1 MLNLKKRFF
10 YSLLSFLLLIAVMS
24 LSSVTGYAAGSEKGY
39 LSDYNFSDFSN
50 WTSGFFTTTGSKYSS
65 ATIRALDFLRT
76 DSSETYSISSSSDSF
91 SVVISEYTSD
101 YSFLVSNTFSNGAEF
116 TPCKST
122 AYVGVHISSTTE
134 TKYSAFSKAF
144 SEGASISIDLIPD
157 YDDGLNVVDFT
168 NTSLF
173 RKGKYIRKVTST
185 SSGAK
190 LTNTTNA
197 SVSLFDSFKSV
208 DPSATYYYN
217 APSDDYRLCLVEQRE
232 DGSAI
237 NELNFLQ
244 GSSYTPSENARGVAL
259 SIYTN
264 NSAISVTDIKNEL
277 ASGTLF
283 VYTDSIIINDPG
295 SNGDE
300 PIEVVTPTPAEP
312 VEPEP
317 STDPGIIISPPI
329 ASLNDAHSFVSAM
342 KAGWNLGNSLDSYSS
357 KTLNG
362 KANLGYEAVWG
373 NPKTTQEILDY
384 VAGCGFDTIRIP
396 VSWSYH
402 TYVGDDGYYHVH
414 EAWLDRVK
422 EVVNMSL
429 NSGFNVI
436 LNSHHDHQLFYV
448 GTDDASLTK
457 VKWNFTSI
465 WTQIANAF
473 KDYDNRL
480 IFEAHNEL
488 DNEAESFV
496 YSDLAASQ
504 CNDINQLFVDIV
516 RGTGGNNAERLL
528 IVPTLMDKY
537 GAPFMDAYKLPK
549 DSATDKLIIEIHLY
563 SNEYDQSLEYTFATL
578 ESYSEKIGAPIIIG
592 EFGYSP
598 SFTVVDRTV
607 AIGNYVA
614 RAADHGMKT
623 IVWDNGKPKEYG
635 IINRTKVSDSSTDA
649 ILAIVN
655 PSKFEG
661 EPYTDITKYLVPQ
674 MKLTQTTGAMI
685 SDIWW
690 GSMVASSTDFKIPLD
705 SSAKYLK
712 VKCINNGN
720 AYSRNIHYVDFYDA
734 QGNTIKMNS
743 IAYPGY
749 DYKTY
754 AIPQGAA
761 SVKICIFSSKFKTS
775 KEEYQKFIAD
785 GELKLLIG
793 YLY

>member
-1 MLNLKKRFF
+1 MLNPKKRFF
-10 YSLLSFLLLIAVMS
+10 YSLLCFLLLFAVI
-24 LSSVTGYAAGSEKGY
+24 SSTSITGYAEGDEKIHLSEY
-39 LSDYNFSDFSN
+39 DFSDFSN
-50 WTSGFFTTTGSKYSS
+50 WTSGFFTNTGSKYSS
-65 ATIRALDFLRT
+65 STIRALDFLRT

-144 SEGASISIDLIPD
+144 SEGASISINLIPD

-190 LTNTTNA
+190 LTNTDNA

-237 NELNFLQ
+237 NELNFLP

-277 ASGTLF
+277 ASGALF
-283 VYTDSIIINDPG
+283 VYTDSIIISDPG
-295 SNGDE
+295 SNGDD
-300 PIEVVTPTPAEP
+300 PIEVVAPTPEEP

-317 STDPGIIISPPI
+317 STDSDIIISPPI
-329 ASLNDAHSFVSAM
+329 ASLNDSHSFVSAM
-342 KAGWNLGNSLDSYSS
+342 KAGWNLGNSLDSYPR

-362 KANLGYEAVWG
+362 KVNLSYETSWG

-396 VSWSYH
+396 VSWSFH
-402 TYVGDDGYYHVH
+402 TYIGADGNYHVH
-414 EAWLDRVK
+414 AEWLDRVA

-429 NSGFNVI
+429 NAGLNVI

-448 GTDDASLTK
+448 GTDDASFAQ
-457 VKWNFTSI
+457 VKKDFTSI
-465 WTQIANAF
+465 WTDIADTF

-480 IFEAHNEL
+480 LFEAHNEL
-488 DNEAESFV
+488 DNEAEGFV

-504 CNDINQLFVDIV
+504 CNELNQLFVNTI
-516 RGTGGNNAERLL
+516 RNTGGNNSVRLL
-528 IVPTLMDKY
+528 VIPTLMDKY
-537 GAPFMDAYKLPK
+537 GSPFMDAYRLPN
-549 DSATDKLIIEIHLY
+549 DSASDKLIIEIHMY

-578 ESYSEKIGAPIIIG
+578 ERYSEKIGAPIIIG
-592 EFGYSP
+592 EFGYSS
-598 SFTVVDRTV
+598 SFTVVDRTI
-607 AIGNYVA
+607 AISNYVA
-614 RAADHGMKT
+614 RAKDHGIKT
-623 IVWDNGKPKEYG
+623 IVWDNGLSREYG
-635 IINRTKVSDSSTDA
+635 IINRSKVSDSSIDA

-655 PSKFEG
+655 PSKSEG
-661 EPYTDITKYLVPQ
+661 KPYTDITNYLVPE
-674 MKLTQTTGAMI
+674 MKLTQTSGAMI

-690 GSMVASSTDFKIPLD
+690 GSMVASSTDFAVPLD

-720 AYSRNIHYVDFYDA
+720 AYSRNIHYVNFYDA
-734 QGNTIKMNS
+734 QGNAIKINS
-743 IAYPGY
+743 KGYPGY

-754 AIPQGAA
+754 TIPKGAS

-775 KEEYQKFIAD
+775 KEQYQKFIAD
-785 GELKLLIG
+785 NELKLLIG